1 MAFLSRI
8 EEIDLIIQSLEKR
21 KNDIVGELRPT
32 KGKIFSGQK
41 AKIINGLRS
50 EYRTIEHAINSY
62 CKEQDN
68 IKWDDMING
77 VTDKM

>member
-8 EEIDLIIQSLEKR
+8 EEIDLIVQSLEKR
-21 KNDIVGELRPT
+21 KNDIVGELAPY
-32 KGKIFSGQK
+32 KGRILGSKK
-41 AKIINGLRS
+41 AKIASKLRT

-68 IKWDDMING
+68 IKWDNMFNG